1 VGLERKIV
9 LKHFGAILAAVVSC
23 CAIIVSLCQVYIT
36 KQLGDENA
44 QTLRDQVKRQY
55 ESQQDQLTTTRELK
69 KLEEDARAR
78 ETSLKLAQFLAD
90 HQAELLSADPIIR
103 KRMETILF
111 ATFDAQTIIPVLE
124 RLKVAQ
130 LSPQAN
136 EQLHTLL
143 ERAKEVKAKANEVQP
158 QNGGSDEAVQPTGE
172 EGGKLAIHVPRTSP
186 APEPSFEGVTDSSP
200 RTALVIGN
208 SNYLEIGLKNATK
221 DALDMAKA
229 LRGLGFDV
237 ISGTDLSLKEMKRLI
252 HSFGEKLRANRGV
265 GLFYY
270 AGHGVELQGVNYLI
284 PIDANIK
291 DQNDMEVES
300 LNANFVVSE
309 MRDASN
315 PLNILVLDTCR
326 NNPFG
331 SWSRSIHMSSGLAEI
346 QAPRGTIIAYSTGPA
361 SVASDGPNKENGVYT
376 HELLKVMPISGLNI
390 EEVFKRVRISV
401 VKLTQG
407 QQVPWEVSSLVGNFS
422 FAKKEAA
429 APASVSPD
437 ASTP

>member
-1 VGLERKIV
+1 
-9 LKHFGAILAAVVSC
+9 
-23 CAIIVSLCQVYIT
+23 
-36 KQLGDENA
+36 
-44 QTLRDQVKRQY
+44 
-55 ESQQDQLTTTRELK
+55 
-69 KLEEDARAR
+69 
-78 ETSLKLAQFLAD
+78 
-90 HQAELLSADPIIR
+90 
-103 KRMETILF
+103 
-111 ATFDAQTIIPVLE
+111 
-124 RLKVAQ
+124 
-130 LSPQAN
+130 
-136 EQLHTLL
+136 
-143 ERAKEVKAKANEVQP
+143 
-158 QNGGSDEAVQPTGE
+158 
-172 EGGKLAIHVPRTSP
+172 
-186 APEPSFEGVTDSSP
+186 
-200 RTALVIGN
+200 
-208 SNYLEIGLKNATK
+208 
-221 DALDMAKA
+221 MAKA